1 MKLDFAAAL
10 SQGSNL
16 NSGQLFPQWQT
27 SSQNENS
34 IGQSQQVV
42 NVSQQE
48 QHASMK
54 ELNQHGSAS
63 ENQLQQQID
72 SSKELNC
79 IPVQQKQSQDNFP
92 QQQTEQNNP
101 HVSQSLSIQNPER
114 SSAVGQEPNRAQDP
128 SSISQYLR
136 SQKISQQ
143 AAATSQANN
152 VLKNGKQV
160 PFAMLFPVIE
170 PLLDKD
176 KAMQLRTIYNRL
188 KVRTMT
194 PISLHPLYYFL
205 LLIN

>member
-1 MKLDFAAAL
+1 MKLDFIAAL
-10 SQGSNL
+10 SQGSNH

-27 SSQNENS
+27 SGQNENAS
-34 IGQSQQVV
+34 CQSQQVV
-42 NVSQQE
+42 SVAQQE
-48 QHASMK
+48 QHASAQ

-72 SSKELNC
+72 SSKELNS
-79 IPVQQKQSQDNFP
+79 IPVQQKQPQDSFA
-92 QQQTEQNNP
+92 QQQTEPTNP
-101 HVSQSLSIQNPER
+101 HVSQSLTIQNSER
-114 SSAVGQEPNRAQDP
+114 SNAVVQEPNRAQDP

-136 SQKISQQ
+136 SQKMNSQQ

-152 VLKNGKQV
+152 TSKNGKQV

-188 KVRTMT
+188 KVT
-194 PISLHPLYYFL
+194 P
-205 LLIN
+205 